1 MLDFENTSSRG
12 SVQCESFVEGFGQLA
27 IGSEGNATRNKRYL
41 MRCENPA
48 QKITSIEQSSH
59 PQQPARKLAHNL
71 AKRLGSAGRERL
83 PEYCQAAEVNGVSL
97 QEG

>member
-59 PQQPARKLAHNL
+59 PQQPARKLAQNL
-71 AKRLGSAGRERL
+71 VKRLGVPDVKG
-83 PEYCQAAEVNGVSL
+83 SL
-97 QEG
+97 TTAKQPKSTA

>member
-27 IGSEGNATRNKRYL
+27 RGSEGNATRNKRYL

-59 PQQPARKLAHNL
+59 PQQPARKLAQNL
-71 AKRLGSAGRERL
+71 AETAGSVGREWL
-83 PEYCQAAEVNGVSL
+83 PEYCQQPKSTA
-97 QEG
+97 